1 MTRTE
6 PGDAAVTEW
15 RTWAGPELSVI
26 LQSALDAFYE
36 NGYHG
41 TSVRDIARRAGLTVP
56 ALYYHH
62 ENKEAILAALLDQ
75 SIVAVI
81 ARCRAALD
89 EAGEAP
95 EDRFAYLIE
104 ALVLYMAHSTKNA
117 AMDAEIRALSDEHR
131 RSYSTKR
138 RTVENML
145 TAAIKDGLDAGA
157 FSVVSPRDTAR
168 ALLGMIQA
176 IAVWYRPGGRLAPDA
191 VARSYLDIAQHT
203 VGAGRH

>member
-6 PGDAAVTEW
+6 TGEGAHTEW
-15 RTWAGPELSVI
+15 RTWAGPELSPI

-41 TSVRDIARRAGLTVP
+41 TSVRDIAQRAGLTVP

-62 ENKEAILAALLDQ
+62 ENKEAILASLLDQ
-75 SIVAVI
+75 SILAVI
-81 ARCRAALD
+81 TRCRAALAD
-89 EAGEAP
+89 AGDAA
-95 EDRFAYLIE
+95 EDRFTNLVE
-104 ALVLYMAHSTKNA
+104 CLVLYMAHATKNA
-117 AMDAEIRALSDEHR
+117 AMDAEIRALNDER
-131 RSYSTKR
+131 RRAYSTKR
-138 RTVENML
+138 RTVETML
-145 TAAIKDGLDAGA
+145 TTVIKDGVESGVFD
-157 FSVVSPRDTAR
+157 VTSPRDTAR

-203 VGAGRH
+203 VGAGRG

>member
-1 MTRTE
+1 MTRTT
-6 PGDAAVTEW
+6 GDHAATEW
-15 RTWAGPELSVI
+15 RTWAGPGLSTI

-36 NGYHG
+36 HGYHG

-62 ENKEAILAALLDQ
+62 ENKESILAALLDQ
-75 SIVAVI
+75 SIAAVI
-81 ARCRAALD
+81 IRCRAALAD
-89 EAGEAP
+89 AGDAP
-95 EDRFAYLIE
+95 LDRFANLVE
-104 ALVLYMAHSTKNA
+104 CLVLYMAHATKNA

-131 RSYSTKR
+131 RGYSTKR
-138 RTVENML
+138 RTVETML
-145 TAAIKDGLDAGA
+145 TTAIKDGVDEGV
-157 FSVVSPRDTAR
+157 FSVSSPRDTAR

-203 VGAGRH
+203 VGTANR

>member
-1 MTRTE
+1 MTGTE
-6 PGDAAVTEW
+6 TGEALTEW
-15 RTWAGPELSVI
+15 RTWAGPELSPI

-41 TSVRDIARRAGLTVP
+41 TSVRDIAQRAGLTVP

-75 SIVAVI
+75 SILAVI
-81 ARCRAALD
+81 TRCRAALA
-89 EAGEAP
+89 EAGDAA
-95 EDRFAYLIE
+95 EDRFANLVE
-104 ALVLYMAHSTKNA
+104 CLVLYMAHATKNA
-117 AMDAEIRALSDEHR
+117 AMDAEIRALNDAHR
-131 RSYSTKR
+131 RAYSTKR
-138 RTVENML
+138 RTVETML
-145 TAAIKDGLDAGA
+145 TTVIKDGVEDGV
-157 FSVVSPRDTAR
+157 FEVTSPRDTAR

-203 VGAGRH
+203 VGAAGR